1 MKGFAS
7 QKFVPIKSIREGIVS
22 LDNNE
27 YRAVIMVSSLNLS
40 LKSEDEQSAILS
52 QFQNFFNS
60 LDFPIQIYS
69 KSRRADIEPYLK
81 SLEERIKQVDGE
93 LLKLQIVEYIEYIKS
108 FTSESNIMTKQFYV
122 IIPYTA
128 PTISTGGMMSFSGS
142 KGSDLDNFYK
152 IREQVSQRASQVKS
166 GLTRCGLKTV
176 DMGTEELIEL
186 YYSILNPGGESKSI
200 M

>member
-7 QKFVPIKSIREGIVS
+7 QKFVPIKSIRDGIVT

-27 YRAVIMVSSLNLS
+27 YRVVIMVSSLNLS
-40 LKSEDEQSAILS
+40 LKGEDEQAAILS

-81 SLEERIKQVDGE
+81 SLEERVRQVSGE

-108 FTSESNIMTKQFYV
+108 FTSESNIMNKQFYV
-122 IIPYTA
+122 IIPYNA
-128 PTISTGGMMSFSGS
+128 ATISSGGMMSFGS
-142 KGSDLDNFYK
+142 NKGSDLDNFYK
-152 IREQVSQRASQVKS
+152 IKEQIMQRVSQVKS
-166 GLTRCGLKTV
+166 GLSRCGLKTT
-176 DMGTEELIEL
+176 DMDTEALIEL
-186 YYSILNPGGESKSI
+186 YYSILNPGGESRSI

>member
-122 IIPYTA
+122 INRTPRQQY
-128 PTISTGGMMSFSGS
+128 
-142 KGSDLDNFYK
+142 LL
-152 IREQVSQRASQVKS
+152 VV
-166 GLTRCGLKTV
+166 
-176 DMGTEELIEL
+176 
-186 YYSILNPGGESKSI
+186 
-200 M
+200 

>member
-1 MKGFAS
+1 M
-7 QKFVPIKSIREGIVS
+7 
-22 LDNNE
+22 
-27 YRAVIMVSSLNLS
+27 S
-40 LKSEDEQSAILS
+40 LKGEDEQSAILS

-108 FTSESNIMTKQFYV
+108 FTSESNIMNKQFYV
-122 IIPYTA
+122 IIPYA
-128 PTISTGGMMSFSGS
+128 AAALSGGGLMNFSGN
-142 KGSDLDNFYK
+142 KATDLDNFYK
-152 IREQVSQRASQVKS
+152 IKEQISQRVSSVKS
-166 GLTRCGLKTV
+166 GLSRCGLKTK
-176 DMGTEELIEL
+176 DLDTEELIEL

>member
-7 QKFVPIKSIREGIVS
+7 QKFVPIKSIRDGIVT

-40 LKSEDEQSAILS
+40 LKGEDEQAAILS

-81 SLEERIKQVDGE
+81 SLEERVRQVSGE

-108 FTSESNIMTKQFYV
+108 FTSESNIMNKQFYV
-122 IIPYTA
+122 IIPYNA
-128 PTISTGGMMSFSGS
+128 ATISSGGMMSFGGN

-152 IREQVSQRASQVKS
+152 IKEQIMQRVSQVKS
-166 GLTRCGLKTV
+166 GLSRCGLKTT
-176 DMGTEELIEL
+176 DMDTEALIEL
-186 YYSILNPGGESKSI
+186 YYSILNPGGESRGI
-200 M
+200 I

>member
-7 QKFVPIKSIREGIVS
+7 QKFVPIKAIRDGIVT

-27 YRAVIMVSSLNLS
+27 YRAVIMVGSLNLS
-40 LKSEDEQSAILS
+40 LKGEDEQSAILS

-81 SLEERIKQVDGE
+81 SLEERIGQVSGE

-122 IIPYTA
+122 IIPYAAATLG
-128 PTISTGGMMSFSGS
+128 SGSLMNFSGQ
-142 KGSDLDNFYK
+142 KNDDLNNFYK
-152 IREQVSQRASQVKS
+152 IKEQVSQRVSQVKS
-166 GLTRCGLKTV
+166 GLSRCGLKTT
-176 DMGTEELIEL
+176 DLNTEDLIEL
-186 YYSILNPGGESKSI
+186 YYSILNPGGESRSI

>member
-7 QKFVPIKSIREGIVS
+7 QKFVPIKSIRDGIVT

-27 YRAVIMVSSLNLS
+27 YRAVISVSSLNLS
-40 LKSEDEQSAILS
+40 LKGEDEQSAILS

-81 SLEERIKQVDGE
+81 SLEERVQQVDGE

-108 FTSESNIMTKQFYV
+108 FTSESNIMNKQFYV
-122 IIPYTA
+122 IIPYA
-128 PTISTGGMMSFSGS
+128 AASVSGGLMNFSGN
-142 KGSDLDNFYK
+142 KLSDIDNFYK
-152 IREQVSQRASQVKS
+152 IKEQISQRVSSVKS
-166 GLTRCGLKTV
+166 GLSRCGLKTK
-176 DMGTEELIEL
+176 DLDTEELIEL